1 MISQTPPPVPP
12 RSHTGPIVAVAA
24 GRFVSFGDSLTYG
37 TISSADGTMLYEMP
51 SQSYPERLRLGL
63 ERYNRPPGLAP
74 GAYFSVANRG
84 IPGETAAQGTSRLPS
99 VLATDRPQVLLLLEG
114 VNDLGAGRSVAAT
127 LSSLEALLNTARL
140 YNVPVVMATMFQTYQ
155 VETPDGR
162 MRENAATLISPFN
175 SGIRQL
181 ASGRT
186 NVFLVDLEAVF
197 GSNRSLV
204 GGDGLHPTE
213 QGYEVMATA
222 FMTVIETSF
231 PVRGSFQ

>member
-1 MISQTPPPVPP
+1 MPP
-12 RSHTGPIVAVAA
+12 RSHTGPNIAVGAA
-24 GRFVSFGDSLTYG
+24 RFVSFGDSITYG
-37 TISSADGTMLYEMP
+37 TISSGDGTMLYEVP

-63 ERYNRPPGLAP
+63 EMYNRPPGLVQ

-84 IPGETAAQGTSRLPS
+84 IPGETAGQGASRLAS
-99 VLATDRPQVLLLLEG
+99 VLASDRPQVLLLLEG
-114 VNDLGAGRSVAAT
+114 INDLGAGRSVAAT

-140 YNVPVVMATMFQTYQ
+140 YNVPVVIATMFRTYQ
-155 VETPDGR
+155 VQTPDGR
-162 MRENAATLISPFN
+162 VRENAAILVPSLN

-181 ASGRT
+181 ASGRQ
-186 NVFLVDLEAVF
+186 NVFLVDLEAIF
-197 GSNRSLV
+197 GSSRSLV

-213 QGYEVMATA
+213 QGYEVIATA